1 MEESQCLVKENS
13 ARLNL
18 IDEKLLNIQADQA
31 LLRQFVEHVGNFHF
45 KTDLSSSGIIFNN
58 GGYSSQSTS
67 SRSEHDGTEMNQ
79 FEGSQRNNSQRPLCG
94 SMYSNSV
101 FYYRLYR
108 NHDSIYSLWN
118 EWHGLAEFHH
128 SRNGLLSRWF

>member
-1 MEESQCLVKENS
+1 
-13 ARLNL
+13 L

-67 SRSEHDGTEMNQ
+67 SRSEHDGTEITNLKAPN
-79 FEGSQRNNSQRPLCG
+79 GILLNVRYVAVCIPTL
-94 SMYSNSV
+94 YSITD
-101 FYYRLYR
+101 YTE
-108 NHDSIYSLWN
+108 IKI
-118 EWHGLAEFHH
+118 
-128 SRNGLLSRWF
+128 LLFFVE